1 MKKLA
6 SILAAFVLAVGS
18 MFVLAPAASATST
31 SVCTFTMRNDLL
43 NPTWSAT
50 CNTTKQYRAR
60 AWCQV
65 AWAYGD
71 WVNKPTTSKATCF
84 LVFVDKPKSGV
95 DFR

>member
-1 MKKLA
+1 MKK
-6 SILAAFVLAVGS
+6 IGVFLAAIAMVFSS
-18 MFVLAPAASATST
+18 MLTFATPAHAISI
-31 SVCTFTMRNDLL
+31 SVCDFTMRNDLL
-43 NPTWSAT
+43 NPTWSAK

-71 WVNKPTTSKATCF
+71 WVNKPSTSKATCF